1 MKNIMKMKNLKL
13 ALFAVSLLAL
23 TLQSCKDEDPVIGKK
38 KLVVENKQRAT
49 VAYVGATWCP
59 PCGTYGDP
67 TKSYMTSAH
76 GDDVVI
82 LNSQAGDAISASGSF
97 GHLFGNEFQKSVGS
111 TSIPHAYWL
120 GANVDMVHRGFY
132 TDQNANNEHAS
143 REIEAIIKN
152 DPNVG
157 VAAKATLSDDVVTV
171 ETLSK
176 FYKSSDVSHY
186 IGVYLLEDKVEAKQ
200 SGAPSDAP
208 GGITSHENVLRAAAY
223 TDNNL
228 GIQSVGESFTENQEV
243 QGNYSIEIPR
253 TVLNNDN
260 LKVAVVIFES
270 NKPDGVSNSILVDIN

>member
-67 TKSYMTSAH
+67 TKVYMTSTH

-82 LNSQAGDAISASGSF
+82 LNSQFGDAISAEGSF
-97 GHLFGNEFQKSVGS
+97 GDLFGSEFQKSVGS
-111 TSIPHAYWL
+111 NSIPHAYWL

-132 TDQNANNEHAS
+132 GDQDLNNEHAS
-143 REIEAIIKN
+143 REIDAIIKN

-200 SGAPSDAP
+200 SGAPADAP

-243 QGNYSIEIPR
+243 QGSYSIEIPR